1 MASTRT
7 RNGRIIGL
15 YRDAQGRQKSAGT
28 WPTQAEALKAAKHAE
43 ALANP
48 PETTMVYASEKRGKV
63 TVAGYG
69 PGWLEGHR
77 LEASS
82 REGYKTRLNH
92 VIRELGTSTLAELE
106 PADIR
111 AFLRKLERSKL
122 SSGTVR
128 HIRTTL
134 NEMLKCA
141 VIDGLID
148 RNPCDG
154 TKIKPE
160 SNREMLIATP
170 AQAKMIR
177 AAIGPAYKLL
187 VEAMFASGMRYSELM
202 GLRPQD
208 IEFSGIIAVI
218 KAGRSVIVEVGGK
231 PVHRE
236 YGKTKNA
243 GRDIR
248 VSADLGRRMLD
259 GARDGWI
266 FRAQRGGYLC
276 RSNFRNHWKRAC
288 AAAGVPAL
296 RVHDARHSHASW
308 LASDPQTP
316 LANVRDR
323 LGHSSLAVTSRYV
336 HVMQSDTDPCL
347 TALERCMAA

>member
-1 MASTRT
+1 MASTRS
-7 RNGRIIGL
+7 RNDRIIAL

-28 WPTQAEALKAAKHAE
+28 YDTKAEALKAAKHAK

-48 PETTMVYASEKRGKV
+48 PETTMIYPSEKRGKA
-63 TVAGYG
+63 TIAGYG

-82 REGYKTRLNH
+82 REGYKSRLNH
-92 VIRELGTSTLAELE
+92 VIRELGTKTLADLE

-111 AFLRKLERSKL
+111 AFLRTLEKSKL
-122 SSGTVR
+122 GSGTLR

-148 RNPCDG
+148 RNPCEG

-160 SNREMLIATP
+160 GNREMLIAVP

-177 AAIGPAYKLL
+177 AAIEAPYKLL
-187 VEAMFASGMRYSELM
+187 VEAMFATGMRYSELM
-202 GLRPQD
+202 GLRAQD
-208 IEFSGIIAVI
+208 IEISGDVAVI
-218 KAGRSVIVEVGGK
+218 RAGRSVMVEVAGK
-231 PVHRE
+231 PVHRD
-236 YGKTKNA
+236 YGKSKNA
-243 GRDIR
+243 SRDVR
-248 VSADLGRRMLD
+248 TSADLGRRMID
-259 GARDGWI
+259 SARNEFV

-276 RSNFRNHWKRAC
+276 RSNFRGHWKPAC

-296 RVHDARHSHASW
+296 RVHDARHSHANW
-308 LASDPQTP
+308 LANDPQTP

-323 LGHSSLAVTSRYV
+323 LGHSSLAVTSRYI
-336 HVMQSDTDPCL
+336 HVMHADTDPCL
-347 TALERCMAA
+347 AALEHCLAA

>member
-1 MASTRT
+1 MASAHKRGQ
-7 RNGRIIGL
+7 RYIGL

-28 WPTQAEALKAAKHAE
+28 YGTQTEALKAAKHAE

-48 PETTMVYASEKRGKV
+48 PEIEMAYRTEKRGKV

-82 REGYKTRLNH
+82 REGYKSRLNH
-92 VIRELGTSTLAELE
+92 VIRELGTKTLAEIE
-106 PADIR
+106 PADVR
-111 AFLRKLERSKL
+111 TFLRKLERSGL

-160 SNREMLIATP
+160 SNREMMIATP
-170 AQAKMIR
+170 AQAKAIR
-177 AAIGPAYKLL
+177 TAIGAAYMLL
-187 VEAMFASGMRYSELM
+187 VEVMFATGMRYSELM
-202 GLRPQD
+202 GLRPED
-208 IEFSGIIAVI
+208 IQINGNIAVI
-218 KAGRSVIVEVGGK
+218 KAGRSVMVEVGGR
-231 PVHRE
+231 PIHRD
-236 YGKTKNA
+236 YGKSKNA
-243 GRDIR
+243 SRDVR
-248 VSADLGRRMLD
+248 VPADLGRRMVD
-259 GARDGWI
+259 GARNGFV
-266 FRAQRGGYLC
+266 FRGPRGGYLS
-276 RSNFRNHWKRAC
+276 RSAFRYHWQRAC
-288 AAAGVPAL
+288 EAAGISGL

-308 LASDPQTP
+308 LANDPQTP

-323 LGHSSLAVTSRYV
+323 LGHSSLAITSRYI
-336 HVMQSDTDPCL
+336 HVMHADIDPCMA
-347 TALERCMAA
+347 ALERCMAA